1 MASATVSAFLF
12 WIDVTTAY
20 FVKASVMH
28 KTNFVLLSAVNIGLN
43 KSAWI
48 LQLGLSG
55 IGSGCSGVG
64 LIVVLFLCWQ
74 VRQVWTCILT
84 SLNNPGQK
92 YDGRDFH
99 VGFQVCVVAAKDA
112 VVGIAEG
119 LFLILPG

>member
-28 KTNFVLLSAVNIGLN
+28 RSNFLLLSAVNMGPN

-48 LQLGLSG
+48 LQFGRSG

-64 LIVVLFLCWQ
+64 FMVFLFLCWQ
-74 VRQVWTCILT
+74 VRQV
-84 SLNNPGQK
+84 
-92 YDGRDFH
+92 
-99 VGFQVCVVAAKDA
+99 
-112 VVGIAEG
+112 
-119 LFLILPG
+119 